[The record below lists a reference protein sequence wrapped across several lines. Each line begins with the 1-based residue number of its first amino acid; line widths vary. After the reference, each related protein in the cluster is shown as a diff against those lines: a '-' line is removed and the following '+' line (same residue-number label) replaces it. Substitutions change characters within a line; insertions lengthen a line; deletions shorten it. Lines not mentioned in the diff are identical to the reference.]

1 MNGKKLLFTALVLVY
16 ESLLGDYGFCQY
28 AVQNS
33 VFSNGG
39 GIITDSTEFSIGAN
53 TGQALIGKTDDDQY
67 IVQSGFWYQSPHFIT
82 GMDRQYS
89 NEIPAQFVLDQNY
102 PNPFNPYTTIR
113 FGIPVAANVTIELY
127 NIIGQKIACLFEG
140 KKAPGYYQV
149 KVDAGNLASGIYLY
163 TVRAKNYSGV
173 KKMVVIR

>member
-1 MNGKKLLFTALVLVY
+1 MNGNKLMYPVYILVY
-16 ESLLGDYGFCQY
+16 MFLLTDDGICQY

-67 IVQSGFWYQSPHFIT
+67 IIQSGFWYQSPYFIT
-82 GMDRQYS
+82 GTDRQYPD
-89 NEIPAQFVLDQNY
+89 EIPGQFVLDQNY

-113 FGIPVAANVTIELY
+113 FGIPVAANVTIDLY
-127 NIIGQKIACLFEG
+127 NILGQKIACLFEDR
-140 KKAPGYYQV
+140 KAPGYYQV
-149 KVDAGNLASGIYLY
+149 IVDAGNLASGIYLY
-163 TVRAKNYSGV
+163 TIRAENYSGV